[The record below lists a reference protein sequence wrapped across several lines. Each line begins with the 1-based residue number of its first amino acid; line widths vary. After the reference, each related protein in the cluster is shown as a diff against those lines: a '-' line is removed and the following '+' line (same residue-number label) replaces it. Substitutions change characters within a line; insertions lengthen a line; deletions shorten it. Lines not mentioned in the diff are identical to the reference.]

1 MQQNE
6 ERLNGKKRIIAPGG
20 YREVWILGYPVVI
33 TMTSRTVM
41 MFVDTAMVGR
51 LGAVELAAVGF
62 AGLLAWTLFSFF
74 NGLLVSINTF
84 VAQRYGSENRR
95 GVAVATWQGLY
106 LAIASYLVV
115 LLLSPFAEFLFAV
128 MNPSAEVQRLGVIYT
143 QIRLYGGI
151 SLFISFGVSS
161 FLRGIGDTQTP
172 MWIELV
178 ANIVNIVLD
187 LLLIF
192 GHFGF
197 PRLEVA
203 GAAIATLIA
212 GIVAAIGY
220 LAVFLSRKSNQTFKT
235 RSCFQ
240 LDFSELRRILRIGA
254 PMGVQFFLDLLS
266 FTVFTAFIGQMS
278 DVALAANTA
287 VITLI
292 STSFMP
298 LHGISLAATTL
309 VGQYIG
315 SNELHYARKSGYT
328 TIKMGVVYT
337 LVAAIVFF
345 TVPEWLFSLVTP
357 DAEIVRLG
365 KHILYFAAIF
375 QISDA
380 FGICSVGAL
389 KGAGDTLFTMW
400 VGIGYAWLLFLPLAY
415 WLGVFLG
422 FGVVGAWVGATI
434 YVILLGMTYFLRFR
448 SSRWEQIKI

>member
-1 MQQNE
+1 LQQNE

-20 YREVWILGYPVVI
+20 YREVWMLGYPVVI

-41 MFVDTAMVGR
+41 MLVDTAMVGR

-84 VAQRYGSENRR
+84 VAQRIGSEDRR

-106 LAIASYLVV
+106 LAIGSYLVV
-115 LLLSPFAEFLFAV
+115 LLLSRFTEFFFTV

-161 FLRGIGDTQTP
+161 FLRGIGDTKTP

-187 LLLIF
+187 FLLIF

-235 RSCFQ
+235 RSYFQ
-240 LDFSELRRILRIGA
+240 IDFSELRRILRIGA

-345 TVPEWLFSLVTP
+345 TVPEWLFSIVTP
-357 DAEIVRLG
+357 DVEIARLG
-365 KHILYFAAIF
+365 KHILFFAAIF

-400 VGIGYAWLLFLPLAY
+400 VGIGYAWLLFIPLAY
-415 WLGVFLG
+415 GLGVFLG